1 MGGVLHFTRFNHYDD
16 SQNHSMTHHL
26 KIISLNTWCP
36 PQGQH
41 REMRVLAIAEKI
53 KQLAPDV
60 VCLQE
65 MFLSGSRNLMI
76 EQLRSVYPHYQ
87 YFSSGLLGS
96 GLLTLSKH
104 PIIDCYFHPFRLK
117 GKPEKI
123 THGDYYV
130 AKGVGLTRIQFF
142 DTPVDIYNT
151 HTHAQYEMA
160 HDNEYAVFNHT
171 NLHEVSRFIANQS
184 ASNPVVLCGDLN
196 TRPDQLGYRLITHF
210 TQLTDVYHHL
220 YPNDCDGFTYHQDN
234 PYVKEANQ
242 RLDYVMVKNGVTP
255 LSIAIEFTRLL
266 SATSALAYSDHYGLL
281 AEVAIAPFE
290 PAPSPH
296 NTKKIL
302 QELLTELEREQGLAN
317 AQQIHHSEQAIF
329 STLALADTQITGRFL
344 AKHFPRLARFISTLI
359 LLSAGIYGGYHALN
373 TLYNLRVRK
382 NVLAQITTEIRHQMN
397 AFNTK

>member
-1 MGGVLHFTRFNHYDD
+1 
-16 SQNHSMTHHL
+16 MTNSL

-65 MFLSGSRNLMI
+65 MFLTGSRNLMI
-76 EQLRSVYPHYQ
+76 EQLRDVYPHYQ

-130 AKGVGLTRIQFF
+130 AKGVGLTRIQFL

-171 NLHEVSRFIANQS
+171 NLYEVSRFIGNQS
-184 ASNPVVLCGDLN
+184 AQNAVILCGDLN
-196 TRPDQLGYRLITHF
+196 TRPDQLGYRMITHL
-210 TQLTDVYHHL
+210 TELTDVYHSL
-220 YPNDCDGFTYHQDN
+220 YPHDRNGFTYHQDN
-234 PYVKEANQ
+234 PYVKEPNQ
-242 RLDYVMVKNGVTP
+242 RLDYVMVKNGVRPVT
-255 LSIAIEFTRLL
+255 IAIEFTHLL
-266 SATSALAYSDHYGLL
+266 AATSARAYSDHYGLL
-281 AEVAIAPFE
+281 ADVAIAPFE
-290 PAPSPH
+290 APLSPH
-296 NTKKIL
+296 STQKIL
-302 QELLTELEREQGLAN
+302 QDLLLELEREQGLAN
-317 AQQIHHSEQAIF
+317 AQQIHHGEQAIF
-329 STLALADTQITGRFL
+329 SALALADTQITGRFL
-344 AKHFPRLARFISTLI
+344 AKHFPRLVRLVNTLI
-359 LLSAGIYGGYHALN
+359 LVSAGVYGTYHALN
-373 TLYNLRVRK
+373 ALYNLRVRK
-382 NVLAQITTEIRHQMN
+382 NVLTQITAEIRHQV
-397 AFNTK
+397 NTFKVK